1 MKVLCA
7 TDFSDV
13 SINAIEWT
21 FEMLKKAGGGE
32 LEIVHCVET
41 LRRSDMLVS
50 MDDLLIKHAL
60 QDMKA
65 LEQKFIDP
73 IDNVKVS
80 TSVHKAYIKNFI
92 PPYASQKEFD
102 LIVTGTT
109 GLTSLKNMLVGSVT
123 DHFSK
128 HSDIPLLT
136 IPEKSK
142 FKSLDSVV
150 IGLGK
155 EELRNT
161 NNLSLLY
168 NLLDPHDPRVFLTQV
183 MEKNHHTLSVDLRI
197 ESYLK
202 DLTYEYMP
210 VEQEGSINATLNNFC
225 KEVEADMLCMV
236 HYKRNWLEKFWHKS
250 ITKEELYSIET
261 PLLII
266 PD

>member
-50 MDDLLIKHAL
+50 MDD
-60 QDMKA
+60 
-65 LEQKFIDP
+65 
-73 IDNVKVS
+73 
-80 TSVHKAYIKNFI
+80 KAYIKNFI